1 MVVVRLVDLRM
12 VLESLEVVMSKE
24 YCDDCWCN
32 VRFHTL
38 DGKGCAN
45 EDCNKTMYGYGLCEG
60 FVCNDLHA
68 DSNK

>member
-45 EDCNKTMYGYGLCEG
+45 EDCKNQNFTSGTGMCLA
-60 FVCNDLHA
+60 CNGTSARVSL
-68 DSNK
+68 